1 VTDLV
6 DPAKRSL
13 IMSAVHSKNTKP
25 EMTVRRAVHA
35 LGYRYRLHDADLPGN
50 PDLVFRSRGK
60 VIFVHGCFWHRH
72 SKCRYAT
79 IPKTHTDFWQDKFCN
94 NVTRDRRT
102 RHELKRLGWEVL
114 TVWQCELKKPEKLVE
129 RLDDFLAS

>member
-1 VTDLV
+1 MTDHV

-25 EMTVRRAVHA
+25 EMAIRKAVHS
-35 LGYRYRLHDADLPGN
+35 LGYRYRLHYADLPGK
-50 PDLVFRSRGK
+50 PDLVFPSRGK

-79 IPKTHTDFWQDKFCN
+79 IPKTRTEFWQDKFCN

-102 RHELKRLGWEVL
+102 RRKLKQLGWEVL
-114 TVWQCELKKPEKLVE
+114 TVWQCELKKPEKLLE
-129 RLDDFLAS
+129 RLNDFLAS